1 MDTNFHNTASNIH
14 NSKYMALVIDPNI
27 DQAAI
32 HDIKEL
38 DTKINQFLAG
48 DIDSEK
54 FRGFRLARGVYG
66 QRQLGVQMIRIKLPY
81 GRITPEQLVR
91 IADVSDEFASGNLH
105 ATTRQDIQ
113 IHYVKLKDTPT
124 VWAKL
129 EEKAITLR
137 EACGNTVRNITAS
150 AIAGIDP
157 NELFDV
163 APYAHA
169 MYKYFLRNP
178 ICQELGRKIKIAF
191 SSSDK
196 DTAYT
201 WIHDLGFIP
210 RIENGK
216 LGFKVVVGGGLG
228 AQPFMAQVAFEFL
241 EADQLIPYAEA
252 TLRVFDRYGE
262 RTRRNKARLKYLIHD
277 IGFEAFTALV
287 EQERKAL
294 KNQSFKITLDTL
306 PAPAIPNTTVDDNVV
321 PVDLEKYDR
330 WFKTNVFEQK
340 QQGFYGVQVKLLN
353 GDMKTHTAR
362 SFAAI
367 AAKYADNDI
376 RITVNQGYLLKF
388 VKPAYLI
395 SLFNELNTIGFAEPG
410 FDSTADITAC
420 PGTDTC
426 NLGIAS
432 STGLTEELER
442 VMKEEYKD
450 IIYNTDIKIKISG
463 CMNACGQHS
472 AANIGFHGMSL
483 KSGELVLPAMQVLLG
498 GGLTGEGKFSIS
510 EKVIKVPSKNVP
522 DVLRALLNDYD
533 ENQLEGEYYNDYF
546 QRQTKNYFYQL
557 LKPFGNTKELT
568 QDHFLDWGTNE
579 AYETLVGVG
588 ECAGVLVDLVQI
600 LLMETNEKLAKA
612 KAALAAGIYAD
623 GIYHAYNVYVN
634 SAKALLLGKDITC
647 NTQNGVMKD
656 FDTNFVDTG
665 EFEFEGS
672 SFRDN
677 VLTINQN
684 EPTADFAN
692 HYINGAEAFISKVIS
707 FRNKQI
713 TV

>member
-1 MDTNFHNTASNIH
+1 MSV
-14 NSKYMALVIDPNI
+14 VIDPNI
-27 DQAAI
+27 DPAAI

-38 DTKINQFLAG
+38 DTKISQFLAG

-113 IHYVKLKDTPT
+113 IHYVKLTDTPT

-129 EEKAITLR
+129 EEKEITIR

-150 AIAGIDP
+150 ATAGIEP

-210 RIENGK
+210 RIENGT

-252 TLRVFDRYGE
+252 VLRIFDRYGE
-262 RTRRNKARLKYLIHD
+262 RTRRNKARMKYLIAD
-277 IGFEAFTALV
+277 IGFEAFTKLV

-294 KNQSFKITLDTL
+294 KSQSFKIALEVL
-306 PAPAIPNTTVDDNVV
+306 PAPVIPTTSVDANLKPADA
-321 PVDLEKYDR
+321 DKYER
-330 WFKTNVFEQK
+330 WYKTNVFEQK
-340 QQGFYGVQVKLLN
+340 QKGFFAVQVKLLN
-353 GDMKTHTAR
+353 GDMKTATAR

-367 AAKYADNDI
+367 ADKYADKDI

-388 VKPAYLI
+388 VKPEYLVA
-395 SLFNELNTIGFAEPG
+395 LFNELNTIGFAEPG

-498 GGLTGEGKFSIS
+498 GGLTGNGKFSIS
-510 EKVIKVPSKNVP
+510 EKVIKVPSKNTP

-533 ENQLEGEYYNDYF
+533 ENQLEGEYFNDYF

-568 QDHFLDWGTNE
+568 QDHFLDWGSNE

-588 ECAGVLVDLVQI
+588 ECAGVMVDLVQL
-600 LLMETNEKLAKA
+600 LLMETNEKLKKA
-612 KAALAAGIYAD
+612 KAALEAGIYAD
-623 GIYHAYNVYVN
+623 GIYHGYNVFIN
-634 SAKALLLGKDITC
+634 SAKALLLGKEVTC
-647 NTQNGVMKD
+647 NTQHGVMKD
-656 FDTNFVDTG
+656 FDTHFVATG
-665 EFEFEGS
+665 EFSFDGL
-672 SFRDN
+672 SFRDK
-677 VLTINQN
+677 VLAINQN
-684 EPTADFAN
+684 EPTVAFATQ
-692 HYINGAEAFISKVIS
+692 YINDAEVFINQVIAV
-707 FRNKQI
+707 RNKQ
-713 TV
+713 VAV

>member
-1 MDTNFHNTASNIH
+1 
-14 NSKYMALVIDPNI
+14 MALIIDPTI

-81 GRITPEQLVR
+81 GRITPEQLIR

-113 IHYVKLKDTPT
+113 IHYVKLANTPQ

-129 EEKAITLR
+129 EEKQITLR

-150 AIAGIDP
+150 ATAGIEPD
-157 NELFDV
+157 ELFDV

-210 RIENGK
+210 RIQDGK

-228 AQPFMAQVAFEFL
+228 AQPFLAHVAFEFL

-262 RTRRNKARLKYLIHD
+262 RTRRNKARMKYLISD
-277 IGFEAFTALV
+277 LGFEEFTKLV
-287 EQERKAL
+287 EEERTAI
-294 KNQSFKITLDTL
+294 KNKSFKIELDTL
-306 PAPAIPNTTVDDNVV
+306 PEPIIPTTEVDKNAVA
-321 PVDLEKYDR
+321 VDADKYER

-340 QQGFYGVQVKLLN
+340 QKGFYAVQVKLLN
-353 GDMKTHTAR
+353 GDMKTDIAR

-367 AAKYADNDI
+367 ADKYADKDI
-376 RITVNQGYLLKF
+376 RITVNQGYMLKF
-388 VKPAYLI
+388 VKPEYLVT
-395 SLFNELNTIGFAEPG
+395 LFNELNNIGFAEPG

-432 STGLTEELER
+432 STGLTEELEK

-498 GGLTGEGKFSIS
+498 GGLGEGGKFSIS

-522 DVLRALLNDYD
+522 DVLRALLNDFD

-568 QDHFLDWGTNE
+568 QDHFLDWGTTD

-588 ECAGVLVDLVQI
+588 ECAGVMVDLVQI
-600 LLMETNEKLAKA
+600 LLNETKEKLNKA
-612 KAALAAGIYAD
+612 QAALEAGIYAD
-623 GIYHAYNVYVN
+623 GIYHAYNVFVN
-634 SAKALLLGKDITC
+634 SAKALLLGRDVTC
-647 NTQNGVMKD
+647 NTQIGVLKD
-656 FDTNFVDTG
+656 FDAQFVATE
-665 EFEFEGS
+665 EFSFEGK
-672 SFRDN
+672 SFRDF
-677 VLTINQN
+677 VLEINKN
-684 EPTADFAN
+684 EPTAEFAKQ
-692 HYINGAEAFISKVIS
+692 YITEATSFISNVIE

-713 TV
+713 AIA

>member
-1 MDTNFHNTASNIH
+1 MSV
-14 NSKYMALVIDPNI
+14 VIDPNI
-27 DQAAI
+27 DPAAI

-38 DTKINQFLAG
+38 DTKISQFLAG

-113 IHYVKLKDTPT
+113 IHYVKLTDTPT

-129 EEKAITLR
+129 EEKEITLR

-150 AIAGIDP
+150 ATAGIEP

-210 RIENGK
+210 RIEKDK

-252 TLRVFDRYGE
+252 VLRIFDRYGE
-262 RTRRNKARLKYLIHD
+262 RTRRNKARMKYLIAD
-277 IGFEAFTALV
+277 IGFEEFTKLV

-294 KNQSFKITLDTL
+294 KSQSFKITLEVL
-306 PAPAIPNTTVDDNVV
+306 PAPVIPTTSIDANLKPADA
-321 PVDLEKYDR
+321 DKYER
-330 WFKTNVFEQK
+330 WYKTNVFEQK
-340 QQGFYGVQVKLLN
+340 QKGFFAVQVKLLN
-353 GDMKTHTAR
+353 GDMKTATAR

-367 AAKYADNDI
+367 ADKYADKDI

-388 VKPAYLI
+388 VKPEYLVA
-395 SLFNELNTIGFAEPG
+395 LFNELNTIGFAEPG

-498 GGLTGEGKFSIS
+498 GGLTGNGKFSIS

-588 ECAGVLVDLVQI
+588 ECAGVMVDLVQL

-612 KAALAAGIYAD
+612 KAALEAGIYAD
-623 GIYHAYNVYVN
+623 GIYHGYNVFIN
-634 SAKALLLGKDITC
+634 SAKALLLGKEVTC
-647 NTQNGVMKD
+647 NTQHGVMKD
-656 FDTNFVDTG
+656 FDTHFVATG
-665 EFEFEGS
+665 DFSFDGL
-672 SFRDN
+672 SFRDK
-677 VLTINQN
+677 VLAINQN
-684 EPTADFAN
+684 EPTAVFASQ
-692 HYINGAEAFISKVIS
+692 YINDAAAFINQVIAVRSKQVA
-707 FRNKQI
+707 
-713 TV
+713 V

>member
-1 MDTNFHNTASNIH
+1 MDINFHNTTINTH

-432 STGLTEELER
+432 STGLTEELEK

-612 KAALAAGIYAD
+612 KAALASGIYAD

>member
-1 MDTNFHNTASNIH
+1 
-14 NSKYMALVIDPNI
+14 MALIIDPTI

-81 GRITPEQLVR
+81 GRITPEQLIR

-113 IHYVKLKDTPT
+113 IHYVKLANTPQ

-129 EEKAITLR
+129 EEKQITLR

-150 AIAGIDP
+150 ATAGIEPD
-157 NELFDV
+157 ELFDV

-210 RIENGK
+210 RIQDGK

-228 AQPFMAQVAFEFL
+228 AQPFLAHVAFEFL

-262 RTRRNKARLKYLIHD
+262 RTRRNKARMKYLISD
-277 IGFEAFTALV
+277 LGFEEFTKLV
-287 EQERKAL
+287 EEERTAI
-294 KNQSFKITLDTL
+294 KNKSFKIELDTL
-306 PAPAIPNTTVDDNVV
+306 PEPIIPTTEVDKNIVA
-321 PVDLEKYDR
+321 VDTDKYER

-340 QQGFYGVQVKLLN
+340 QKGFYAVQVKLLN
-353 GDMKTHTAR
+353 GDMKTDTAR

-367 AAKYADNDI
+367 ADKYADKDI
-376 RITVNQGYLLKF
+376 RITVNQGYMLKF
-388 VKPAYLI
+388 VKPEYLVT
-395 SLFNELNTIGFAEPG
+395 LFNELNNIGFAEPG

-498 GGLTGEGKFSIS
+498 GGLGEGGKFSIS

-522 DVLRALLNDYD
+522 DVLRALLNDFD

-568 QDHFLDWGTNE
+568 QDHFLDWGTTD

-588 ECAGVLVDLVQI
+588 ECAGVMVDLVQI
-600 LLMETNEKLAKA
+600 LLNETKEKLNKA
-612 KAALAAGIYAD
+612 QAALEAGIYAD
-623 GIYHAYNVYVN
+623 GIYHAYNVFVN
-634 SAKALLLGKDITC
+634 SAKALLLGRDVTC
-647 NTQNGVMKD
+647 NTQIGVLKD
-656 FDTNFVDTG
+656 FDAQFVATE
-665 EFEFEGS
+665 EFSFDGK
-672 SFRDN
+672 SFRDF
-677 VLTINQN
+677 VLEINKN
-684 EPTADFAN
+684 EPTAEFAKK
-692 HYINGAEAFISKVIS
+692 YISEASSFISNVIE

-713 TV
+713 AIA

>member
-1 MDTNFHNTASNIH
+1 MSV
-14 NSKYMALVIDPNI
+14 VIDPNI
-27 DQAAI
+27 DPAAI

-113 IHYVKLKDTPT
+113 IHYVKLTDTPT

-129 EEKAITLR
+129 EEKEITLR

-150 AIAGIDP
+150 ATAGIEP

-252 TLRVFDRYGE
+252 VLRIFDRYGE
-262 RTRRNKARLKYLIHD
+262 RTRRNKARMKYLIAD
-277 IGFEAFTALV
+277 IGFEEFTKLV

-294 KNQSFKITLDTL
+294 KSQSFKIALEVLLAPVIPTTSVDTNL
-306 PAPAIPNTTVDDNVV
+306 KPADAD
-321 PVDLEKYDR
+321 KYER
-330 WFKTNVFEQK
+330 WYKTNVFEQK
-340 QQGFYGVQVKLLN
+340 QKGFFAVQVKLLN
-353 GDMKTHTAR
+353 GDMKTATAR
-362 SFAAI
+362 NFAAI
-367 AAKYADNDI
+367 ADKYADKDI

-388 VKPAYLI
+388 VKPEYLVA
-395 SLFNELNTIGFAEPG
+395 LFNELNTIGFAEPG

-442 VMKEEYKD
+442 VMKQEYKD

-498 GGLTGEGKFSIS
+498 GGLTGNGKFSIS
-510 EKVIKVPSKNVP
+510 EKVIKVPSKNTP

-533 ENQLEGEYYNDYF
+533 ENQLEGEYFNDYF

-568 QDHFLDWGTNE
+568 QDHFLDWGSNE

-588 ECAGVLVDLVQI
+588 ECAGVMVDLVQI

-612 KAALAAGIYAD
+612 KAALEAGIYAD
-623 GIYHAYNVYVN
+623 GIYHGYNVFIN
-634 SAKALLLGKDITC
+634 SAKALLLGKEVTC
-647 NTQNGVMKD
+647 NTQHGVMKD
-656 FDTNFVDTG
+656 FDTHFVATG
-665 EFEFEGS
+665 EFSFDGT
-672 SFRDN
+672 SFRDK
-677 VLTINQN
+677 VLAINQN
-684 EPTADFAN
+684 EPTAAFATQ
-692 HYINGAEAFISKVIS
+692 YINDAAAFINQVIAVRSKQVA
-707 FRNKQI
+707 
-713 TV
+713 V

>member
-1 MDTNFHNTASNIH
+1 MSV
-14 NSKYMALVIDPNI
+14 VIDPNI
-27 DQAAI
+27 DPAAI

-38 DTKINQFLAG
+38 DTKISQFLAG

-113 IHYVKLKDTPT
+113 IHYVKLTDTPT

-129 EEKAITLR
+129 EEKEITLR

-150 AIAGIDP
+150 ATAGIEP

-252 TLRVFDRYGE
+252 VLRIFDRYGE
-262 RTRRNKARLKYLIHD
+262 RTRRNKARMKYLIAD
-277 IGFEAFTALV
+277 IGFEEFTKLV

-294 KNQSFKITLDTL
+294 KSQSFKIALEVLLAPVIPTTSVDTNL
-306 PAPAIPNTTVDDNVV
+306 KPADAD
-321 PVDLEKYDR
+321 KYER
-330 WFKTNVFEQK
+330 WYKTNVFEQK
-340 QQGFYGVQVKLLN
+340 QKGFFAVQVKLLN
-353 GDMKTHTAR
+353 GDMKTATAR
-362 SFAAI
+362 NFAAI
-367 AAKYADNDI
+367 ADKYADKDI

-388 VKPAYLI
+388 VKPEYLVA
-395 SLFNELNTIGFAEPG
+395 LFNELNTIGFAEPG

-442 VMKEEYKD
+442 VMKQEYKD

-498 GGLTGEGKFSIS
+498 GGLTGNGKFSIS
-510 EKVIKVPSKNVP
+510 EKVIKVPSKNTP

-533 ENQLEGEYYNDYF
+533 ENQLEGEYFNDYF

-568 QDHFLDWGTNE
+568 QDHFLDWGSNE

-588 ECAGVLVDLVQI
+588 ECAGVMVDLVQI

-612 KAALAAGIYAD
+612 KAALEAGIYAD
-623 GIYHAYNVYVN
+623 GIYHAYNVFIN
-634 SAKALLLGKDITC
+634 SAKALLLAKEVTC
-647 NTQNGVMKD
+647 NTQHGVMKD
-656 FDTNFVDTG
+656 FDTNFVATG
-665 EFEFEGS
+665 DFSFDGL
-672 SFRDN
+672 SFRDK
-677 VLTINQN
+677 VLAINQN
-684 EPTADFAN
+684 EPTAAFATQ
-692 HYINGAEAFISKVIS
+692 YINDAEVFINQVIAM
-707 FRNKQI
+707 RNKQ
-713 TV
+713 VAV

>member
-1 MDTNFHNTASNIH
+1 MSV
-14 NSKYMALVIDPNI
+14 VIDPNI
-27 DQAAI
+27 DPAAI

-38 DTKINQFLAG
+38 DTKISQFLAG

-113 IHYVKLKDTPT
+113 IHYVKLTDTPT

-129 EEKAITLR
+129 EEKEITLR

-150 AIAGIDP
+150 ATAGIEP

-252 TLRVFDRYGE
+252 VLRIFDRYGE
-262 RTRRNKARLKYLIHD
+262 RTRRNKARMKYLIAD
-277 IGFEAFTALV
+277 IGFEEFTKLV

-294 KNQSFKITLDTL
+294 KSQSFKITLEVL
-306 PAPAIPNTTVDDNVV
+306 PAPVIPTTSIDANLKPADA
-321 PVDLEKYDR
+321 DKYER
-330 WFKTNVFEQK
+330 WYKTNVFEQK
-340 QQGFYGVQVKLLN
+340 QKGFFAVQVKLLN
-353 GDMKTHTAR
+353 GDMKTATAR
-362 SFAAI
+362 NFAAI
-367 AAKYADNDI
+367 ADKYADKDI

-388 VKPAYLI
+388 VKPEYLVA
-395 SLFNELNTIGFAEPG
+395 LFNELNTIGFAEPG

-442 VMKEEYKD
+442 VMKQEYKD

-498 GGLTGEGKFSIS
+498 GGLTGNGKFSIS
-510 EKVIKVPSKNVP
+510 EKVIKVPSKNTP

-533 ENQLEGEYYNDYF
+533 ENQLEGEYFNDYF

-568 QDHFLDWGTNE
+568 QDHFLDWGSNE

-588 ECAGVLVDLVQI
+588 ECAGVMVDLVQI

-612 KAALAAGIYAD
+612 KAALEAGIYAD
-623 GIYHAYNVYVN
+623 GIYHGYNVFIN
-634 SAKALLLGKDITC
+634 SAKALLLGKEVTC
-647 NTQNGVMKD
+647 NTQHGVMKD
-656 FDTNFVDTG
+656 FDTHFVATG
-665 EFEFEGS
+665 EFSFDGT
-672 SFRDN
+672 SFRDK
-677 VLTINQN
+677 VLAINQN
-684 EPTADFAN
+684 EPTAAFATQ
-692 HYINGAEAFISKVIS
+692 YINDAAAFINQVIAVRSKQVA
-707 FRNKQI
+707 
-713 TV
+713 V

>member
-1 MDTNFHNTASNIH
+1 
-14 NSKYMALVIDPNI
+14 MALVIDPNI

-38 DTKINQFLAG
+38 DQKINQFLAG

-81 GRITPEQLVR
+81 GRITPEQLIR

-113 IHYVKLKDTPT
+113 IHYVKLTDTPT

-150 AIAGIDP
+150 ATAGIDP

-191 SSSDK
+191 SSSDR

-210 RIENGK
+210 RIQNEK

-228 AQPFMAQVAFEFL
+228 AQPFMAHVAFEFL

-277 IGFEAFTALV
+277 IGFEEFTSLV

-294 KNQSFKITLDTL
+294 KNQSYKITLDTL
-306 PAPAIPNTTVDDNVV
+306 PAPAIPTTTVDNSLKA
-321 PVDLEKYDR
+321 VDIEKYDR

-353 GDMKTHTAR
+353 GDMKTNTAR

-388 VKPAYLI
+388 VKPDYLI

-588 ECAGVLVDLVQI
+588 ECAGVMVDLVQI
-600 LLMETNEKLAKA
+600 LLMETNEKLVKA
-612 KAALAAGIYAD
+612 KAALEAGILAD

-634 SAKALLLGKDITC
+634 SAKALLLGKDVAC
-647 NTQNGVMKD
+647 NTQHGVMKD
-656 FDTNFVDTG
+656 FDTNFVATG
-665 EFEFEGS
+665 EFKFEEA
-672 SFRDN
+672 SFRDK

-684 EPTADFAN
+684 EPTIAFATQ
-692 HYINGAEAFISKVIS
+692 YINDAEAFILKVIN
-707 FRNKQI
+707 FRNQQ
-713 TV
+713 VNA

>member
-1 MDTNFHNTASNIH
+1 MSV
-14 NSKYMALVIDPNI
+14 VIDPNI
-27 DQAAI
+27 DPAAI

-38 DTKINQFLAG
+38 DTKISQFLAG

-113 IHYVKLKDTPT
+113 IHYVKLTDTPT

-129 EEKAITLR
+129 EEKEITLR

-150 AIAGIDP
+150 ATAGIEP

-210 RIENGK
+210 RIEKDK

-252 TLRVFDRYGE
+252 VLRIFDRYGE
-262 RTRRNKARLKYLIHD
+262 RTRRNKARMKYLIAD
-277 IGFEAFTALV
+277 IGFEEFTKLV

-294 KNQSFKITLDTL
+294 KSQSFKITLEVL
-306 PAPAIPNTTVDDNVV
+306 PAPVIPTTSIDANLKPADA
-321 PVDLEKYDR
+321 DKYER
-330 WFKTNVFEQK
+330 WYKTNVFEQK
-340 QQGFYGVQVKLLN
+340 QKGFFAVQVKLLN
-353 GDMKTHTAR
+353 GDMKTATAR
-362 SFAAI
+362 NFAAI
-367 AAKYADNDI
+367 ADKYADKDI

-388 VKPAYLI
+388 VKPEYLVA
-395 SLFNELNTIGFAEPG
+395 LFNELNTIGFAEPG

-442 VMKEEYKD
+442 VMKQEYKD

-498 GGLTGEGKFSIS
+498 GGLTGNGKFSIS
-510 EKVIKVPSKNVP
+510 EKVIKVPSKNTP

-533 ENQLEGEYYNDYF
+533 ENQLEGEYFNDYF

-568 QDHFLDWGTNE
+568 QDHFLDWGSNE

-588 ECAGVLVDLVQI
+588 ECAGVMVDLVQI

-612 KAALAAGIYAD
+612 KAALEAGIYAD
-623 GIYHAYNVYVN
+623 GIYHGYNVFIN
-634 SAKALLLGKDITC
+634 SAKALLLGKEVTC
-647 NTQNGVMKD
+647 NTQHGVMKD
-656 FDTNFVDTG
+656 FDTHFVATG
-665 EFEFEGS
+665 EFSFDGT
-672 SFRDN
+672 SFRDK
-677 VLTINQN
+677 VLAINQN
-684 EPTADFAN
+684 EPTAAFATQ
-692 HYINGAEAFISKVIS
+692 YINDAAAFINQVIAVRSKQVA
-707 FRNKQI
+707 
-713 TV
+713 V